1 VAAFGAFI
9 DIGVHQDGLV
19 HVSALSN
26 TFVKD
31 PHEIVK
37 AGQIVKV
44 KVMEVDLQRQRIALT
59 MRMGDDPA
67 QAKRHDNAPSNRGTP
82 SRPQQRSSSS
92 SPAPAGNAMASA
104 FAKLK
109 R

>member
-1 VAAFGAFI
+1 M
-9 DIGVHQDGLV
+9 

-31 PHEIVK
+31 PHSIVK

-59 MRMGDDPA
+59 MRMGDEPS
-67 QAKRHDNAPSNRGTP
+67 QAKRHDNAPAARGAQP
-82 SRPQQRSSSS
+82 GRSQPRSTG
-92 SPAPAGNAMASA
+92 PAPAGNVMASA

>member
-1 VAAFGAFI
+1 M
-9 DIGVHQDGLV
+9 

-31 PHEIVK
+31 PHTVVK
-37 AGQIVKV
+37 AGQVVKV
-44 KVMEVDLQRQRIALT
+44 KVLEVDLQRQRIALT
-59 MRMGDDPA
+59 MRMGDEPT
-67 QAKRHDNAPSNRGTP
+67 QGKRHDNAPAGRSNANPGRNQP
-82 SRPQQRSSSS
+82 RSSG
-92 SPAPAGNAMASA
+92 PAPANNAMASA